1 MAKPQRGLG
10 RGLDALLGG
19 ASTDL
24 SSFRRP
30 VQYINT
36 PATSEKENK
45 GGIMVLDINTIEPNP
60 YQPRVTWNETALAE
74 LSSSIKTLGLIQPI
88 TVREVGEGHYQIISG
103 ERRFRA
109 SKLAGLTTIPA
120 YVRSADDTGMLEM
133 AIVENVQRYDLDPIE
148 TAMSFQRLIDE
159 CHLTQEKMAERIGKS
174 RVVVTNFLRLL
185 KLPAKVQ
192 YDVKV
197 GNISVGHAKVLLG
210 LEDGAQQ
217 ERLCDEIISKGLSV
231 RALETLVREI
241 ADGKVLQERKS
252 EPKDNAEESIP
263 DQYYTVA
270 DVLGKYFGNKVAV
283 KRSADGKGTFTVRFK
298 SDDEVL
304 AFSEAL
310 KKHNL

>member
-1 MAKPQRGLG
+1 M
-10 RGLDALLGG
+10 
-19 ASTDL
+19 
-24 SSFRRP
+24 
-30 VQYINT
+30 
-36 PATSEKENK
+36 
-45 GGIMVLDINTIEPNP
+45 DINTIEPNP

-241 ADGKVLQERKS
+241 ADGKVLQERKN

-310 KKHNL
+310 KTHNL